1 MPITDRIIVDP
12 AILVGKPCV
21 KGTRLSVALLLRLM
35 AEGWSE
41 AELLRNYP
49 GLTHEDVLA
58 CLAYASEL
66 VGQEK
71 VYSIKSPDEVPDA
84 VPGQ

>member
-1 MPITDRIIVDP
+1 MLVADRIVVDP
-12 AILVGKPCV
+12 ALLVGKPCV
-21 KGTRLSVALLLRLM
+21 KGTRLSVDFLLGLL
-35 AEGWSE
+35 AQGWSE
-41 AELLRNYP
+41 PDLLRNYP

-71 VYSIKSPDEVPDA
+71 VYPYQVA
-84 VPGQ
+84 

>member
-1 MPITDRIIVDP
+1 MPMTERIVVDP
-12 AILVGKPCV
+12 TILTGKPCV
-21 KGTRLSVALLLRLM
+21 KGTRLSVEFLLGQM
-35 AEGWSE
+35 AQGWGE

-58 CLAYASEL
+58 CLAYASEV

-71 VYSIKSPDEVPDA
+71 VYPIQMPEGFTDA
-84 VPGQ
+84 LAGK